1 MGERIVQLLKN
12 NKLFEL
18 ENLPLDE
25 EISKEDRNRFFAVV
39 STDLTPE
46 QEKQITDVET
56 VYPRQRSVLAV
67 HWHPEFVPMEL
78 IRKRIE
84 TTFPNKTSDLIIPTQ
99 HNMLTEYDEY
109 AGVEVDCYSH
119 GFQRKVQLLIHF
131 EKEHVVEAHTFK
143 NILAHTFKYR
153 SSQLFSFIHAIVKPD
168 ERIINTAAEETG
180 ATADIVRFVTH
191 YVVKIENLLERHYD
205 EILPMSIKNKL
216 LRNYFDTLRSEVN
229 ETVINRAQ
237 TFLQAVKNLI
247 KKEFSLKFF
256 YRTSEIIEEARSLG
270 AGIVIPHPEQFWP
283 VLLADYDVDGY
294 EVWNPQSLEYTRFLI
309 NTMVRQNRQQ
319 HLSRPLIIFMGD
331 DTHMGEKTRPI
342 AEQNKKKAAR
352 EIGVQPPWDDMD
364 IRKLLIKAGMDR
376 NQVISEYRARLA
388 G

>member
-1 MGERIVQLLKN
+1 MGERVVQLLQN
-12 NKLFEL
+12 NKLL
-18 ENLPLDE
+18 EIEDLPLDE
-25 EISKEDRNRFFAVV
+25 EISKEDSNRFFAVV
-39 STDLTPE
+39 SSDLTKE

-67 HWHPEFVPMEL
+67 HWHPEFVPMDL

-84 TTFPNKTSDLIIPTQ
+84 TTFPKRTSELIIPTQ
-99 HNMLTEYDEY
+99 HNMLTEYDDY
-109 AGVEVDCYSH
+109 AGVEVDCYSQ
-119 GFQRKVQLLIHF
+119 GFQRKVQLLLHF
-131 EKEHVVEAHTFK
+131 EKERVADAHVLK
-143 NILAHTFKYR
+143 DILAHTFKYR
-153 SSQLFSFIHAIVKPD
+153 SSQLFKFIHAIVKPD
-168 ERIINTAAEETG
+168 EKIVNTAAGETG
-180 ATADIVRFVTH
+180 ATAGIVRFVTH
-191 YVVKIENLLERHYD
+191 HVTKIEKLLNRHYD

-216 LRNYFDTLRSEVN
+216 LRNYFNALGSEVDK
-229 ETVINRAQ
+229 TVIIRAQ
-237 TFLQAVKNLI
+237 TFLQAVKNLV
-247 KKEFSLKFF
+247 KREFPLKFF

-270 AGIVIPHPEQFWP
+270 GGIVIPHPEQFWP

-309 NTMVRQNRQQ
+309 NTMVRQNR
-319 HLSRPLIIFMGD
+319 HFSRPLIIFMGD

-342 AEQNKKKAAR
+342 AEQDEKKAAR

-376 NQVISEYRARLA
+376 SQVISEYSARLA

>member
-1 MGERIVQLLKN
+1 MQLLQN
-12 NKLFEL
+12 NKLLEL
-18 ENLPLDE
+18 EDLPLDK
-25 EISKEDRNRFFAVV
+25 EISKEDSNRFFAVV
-39 STDLTPE
+39 STDLTKE

-67 HWHPEFVPMEL
+67 HWHPEFVPMDL

-84 TTFPNKTSDLIIPTQ
+84 TTFPKRTSELIIPTQ
-99 HNMLTEYDEY
+99 HNMLTEYDDY
-109 AGVEVDCYSH
+109 AGVEVDCYSQ
-119 GFQRKVQLLIHF
+119 GFQRKVQLLLHF
-131 EKEHVVEAHTFK
+131 EKERVADAHILK
-143 NILAHTFKYR
+143 DILAHTFKYR
-153 SSQLFSFIHAIVKPD
+153 SSQLFKFINAIVKPD
-168 ERIINTAAEETG
+168 EKIVNTAAAETG
-180 ATADIVRFVTH
+180 ATAGIVRFVTH
-191 YVVKIENLLERHYD
+191 HVAKIENLLNRHYD

-216 LRNYFDTLRSEVN
+216 LRNYFNALRSEVD

-237 TFLQAVKNLI
+237 TFLQAVKNLV
-247 KKEFSLKFF
+247 KREFPLKFF

-270 AGIVIPHPEQFWP
+270 GGIVIPHPEQFWP

-309 NTMVRQNRQQ
+309 NTMVRQNR
-319 HLSRPLIIFMGD
+319 HFSRPLIIFMGD

-342 AEQNKKKAAR
+342 AEQDEKKAAR

-376 NQVISEYRARLA
+376 NQVISEYSARLA

>member
-1 MGERIVQLLKN
+1 MQLLQN
-12 NKLFEL
+12 NKLLEL
-18 ENLPLDE
+18 ENLPLDK
-25 EISKEDRNRFFAVV
+25 EISKEEINRFFAVV
-39 STDLTPE
+39 STDLTQE
-46 QEKQITDVET
+46 QEKQITNVET

-78 IRKRIE
+78 NRKRIE
-84 TTFPNKTSDLIIPTQ
+84 ATFPNKTSDLIIPTQ

-109 AGVEVDCYSH
+109 AGVEVDCYSQ

-131 EKEHVVEAHTFK
+131 EKERVAGAQAFK
-143 NILAHTFKYR
+143 NILANTFKYR
-153 SSQLFSFIHAIVKPD
+153 SSQLLNFIHAIVKPD
-168 ERIINTAAEETG
+168 ERIVNAAARETG
-180 ATADIVRFVTH
+180 ATAGIVHFVTH
-191 YVVKIENLLERHYD
+191 HVVKIEKLLDLNYD
-205 EILPMSIKNKL
+205 KILPMAIKNNL
-216 LRNYFDTLRSEVN
+216 LRNYFDALRSEVDG
-229 ETVINRAQ
+229 TVINRAQ
-237 TFLQAVKNLI
+237 TFLKAVKNLV
-247 KKEFSLKFF
+247 KREFPLKFF

-309 NTMVRQNRQQ
+309 KTMVRQNKQQ
-319 HLSRPLIIFMGD
+319 HLPRPLIIFMGD
-331 DTHMGEKTRPI
+331 DTHMGEKIRPI
-342 AEQNKKKAAR
+342 AEQDKKKAAR

-376 NQVISEYRARLA
+376 NQVISEYKARLS

>member
-1 MGERIVQLLKN
+1 MQLLQN
-12 NKLFEL
+12 NKLLEL
-18 ENLPLDE
+18 EDLPLDK
-25 EISKEDRNRFFAVV
+25 EISKEDSNRFFAVV
-39 STDLTPE
+39 STDLTKE

-67 HWHPEFVPMEL
+67 HWHPEFVPMDL

-84 TTFPNKTSDLIIPTQ
+84 TTFPKRTSELIIPTQ
-99 HNMLTEYDEY
+99 HNMLTEYDDY
-109 AGVEVDCYSH
+109 AGVEVDCYSQ
-119 GFQRKVQLLIHF
+119 GFQRKVQLLLHF
-131 EKEHVVEAHTFK
+131 EKERVADAHILK
-143 NILAHTFKYR
+143 DILAHTFKYR
-153 SSQLFSFIHAIVKPD
+153 SSQLFKFINAIVKPD
-168 ERIINTAAEETG
+168 EKIVNTAAAETG
-180 ATADIVRFVTH
+180 ATAGIVRFVTH
-191 YVVKIENLLERHYD
+191 HVAKIENLLNRHYD

-216 LRNYFDTLRSEVN
+216 LRNYFNALRSEVD

-237 TFLQAVKNLI
+237 TFLQAVKNLV
-247 KKEFSLKFF
+247 KREFPLKFF
-256 YRTSEIIEEARSLG
+256 YRTSEIIEEARLLG
-270 AGIVIPHPEQFWP
+270 GGIVIPHPEQFWP

-309 NTMVRQNRQQ
+309 NTMVRQNR
-319 HLSRPLIIFMGD
+319 HFSRPLIIFMGD

-342 AEQNKKKAAR
+342 AEQDEKKAAR

-376 NQVISEYRARLA
+376 NQVISEYSARLA

>member
-1 MGERIVQLLKN
+1 MQLLQN
-12 NKLFEL
+12 NKLLEL
-18 ENLPLDE
+18 EDLPLDE
-25 EISKEDRNRFFAVV
+25 EISEEDSKRFFAVV
-39 STDLTPE
+39 STDLTKE

-67 HWHPEFVPMEL
+67 HWHPEFVPMDL

-84 TTFPNKTSDLIIPTQ
+84 TTFPKRTSELIIPTQ
-99 HNMLTEYDEY
+99 HNMLTEYDDY
-109 AGVEVDCYSH
+109 AGVEVDCYSQ
-119 GFQRKVQLLIHF
+119 GFQRKVQLLLHF
-131 EKEHVVEAHTFK
+131 EKERVADAQVLK
-143 NILAHTFKYR
+143 DILAHTFKYR
-153 SSQLFSFIHAIVKPD
+153 SSQLFKFIRAIVKPD
-168 ERIINTAAEETG
+168 EKIVNTAAGETG
-180 ATADIVRFVTH
+180 ATAGIVRFVTH
-191 YVVKIENLLERHYD
+191 HVTKIENLLNRHYD

-216 LRNYFDTLRSEVN
+216 LRNYFNALGSEVDK
-229 ETVINRAQ
+229 TVINRAQ
-237 TFLQAVKNLI
+237 TFLQAVKNLV
-247 KKEFSLKFF
+247 KREFPLKFF

-270 AGIVIPHPEQFWP
+270 GGIVIPHPEQFWP

-309 NTMVRQNRQQ
+309 NTMVRQNR
-319 HLSRPLIIFMGD
+319 HFSRPLIIFMGD

-342 AEQNKKKAAR
+342 AEQDEKKAAR

-376 NQVISEYRARLA
+376 NQVISEYRVRLA

>member
-1 MGERIVQLLKN
+1 MRLLQN
-12 NKLFEL
+12 NKLLEL
-18 ENLPLDE
+18 DDLSLDE
-25 EISKEDRNRFFAVV
+25 EISEDDSNRFFAVV

-109 AGVEVDCYSH
+109 SGVEVDCYSQ

-131 EKEHVVEAHTFK
+131 KKEQIADAHVFK
-143 NILAHTFKYR
+143 DILAHTFKYR
-153 SSQLFSFIHAIVKPD
+153 SSQLLNFIHAIVKPD
-168 ERIINTAAEETG
+168 ERIVNTAAEETG

-191 YVVKIENLLERHYD
+191 YVVKIEKLLERHYD
-205 EILPMSIKNKL
+205 EILPMSTKNKL
-216 LRNYFDTLRSEVN
+216 LRNYFDTLRSEVDG
-229 ETVINRAQ
+229 TVINRAQ
-237 TFLQAVKNLI
+237 TFLQAVKNLV
-247 KKEFSLKFF
+247 KKEFPLTFF

-309 NTMVRQNRQQ
+309 KTMVRQNRQQ
-319 HLSRPLIIFMGD
+319 HFSRPLIIFMGD
-331 DTHMGEKTRPI
+331 DTHMSEKIRPI
-342 AEQNKKKAAR
+342 AEQDKKKAGR